1 MTDLREDP
9 SESSSVRVA
18 VRIRPFIKKELVEGP
33 QVCVTCVPEHNAVLL
48 GQDRQFDFDK
58 VFSTDAHQLEIFDYC
73 VKDLVLSCFAGYNA
87 TVLAYGQTGSGKT
100 YTMGTGQRLNLL
112 EEEIGIIPRVIA
124 SIIQETDKRKTESE
138 FVLKVSFL
146 EIYNEELLDLLD
158 PKSGAGKQII
168 IREDRGTIS
177 LMGMHEEKVA
187 TVDEM
192 LSCLDQGSLNRST
205 AATLMNELSS
215 RSHAIFT
222 ISIEQHALT
231 DTEEQGYTCA
241 KFHFVDLAG
250 SERAKRTGASGTTM
264 KEGIS
269 INKGLL
275 CLGNVI
281 SALTEDAKKNVHVPY
296 RDSKLTRILQDSLGG
311 NSKTCM
317 IACISPADTNY
328 EETLNSLKYASR
340 ARHIKNKPV
349 INRDPNS
356 ALIAQMRQEIF
367 RLKAEVKT
375 YQRVVATG
383 DLSELSV
390 KGMAEYQ
397 DEDEYRQFK
406 ITIQQQERK
415 ITQLTGEIQEK
426 SCNIEGL
433 EVKALVMQR
442 ERDIARENLEKAIKE
457 LKQLGV
463 EFEFEGKCSLAEEFS
478 ATVAELQAKIRE
490 KEVSNLQLA
499 ANFEALRAA
508 NERDLQILHKKT
520 LELDNLRRKVTIS
533 MPDAGNREVE
543 EAILSNMADYG
554 KLFAASI
561 LQTIEQ
567 GSEQPAETAPDEV
580 CEVDSDQEA
589 SLRSQE
595 SEITTIEGAISQKE
609 DLLRNIEDTLRAMQ
623 SKLVAEMNQQYHKKI
638 TELEQELRQVE
649 QERETT
655 MVRLSSAAEKKAVE
669 EKYRNQVM
677 QLEEKLRENRRKD
690 REQSALYKTLETQ
703 KSQIAKLADEI
714 QKAKQQ
720 KLLLVKRHKAEL
732 DNYQR
737 WKTERTKELLL
748 AKKQNLKKDQQIAK
762 LIQEGKKKEGVAKR
776 KAEELASLQK
786 RQKEIIGR
794 LKGKGSEEVETLRSW
809 VGEFMQACLDEK
821 TAREKLGR
829 ESGELEELAVETDRL
844 RNGATD
850 TAIRLERLMLEY
862 DSPNPSAPLHDLN
875 EEIQRLKTLQRE
887 TEDHLETL
895 ELNLRHKQ
903 ERVES
908 LREALVQSP
917 VEDIRSRCTA
927 LRTLAD
933 SQNLIA
939 VLFEQLVTYG
949 FQVKEMDLSLRRA
962 DVDLEAAK
970 NAIQQALQDKEVAR
984 LEHHRAEE
992 RLRAELREQEMRW
1005 LEEMKTQPPII
1016 IPVEPTEDWNLEKRC
1031 VELEAQ
1037 LAEREKSIDMLRKQV
1052 ESKSGP
1058 SLSRKTSGESKEE
1071 SKRPPAGFTSLQQAR
1086 AKKLIKGKKADED
1099 TPKSGERRGSL
1110 LKSSPGWRCTQ
1121 TTEAHSAPVSALCCY
1136 ENMLFTASNKVF
1148 KVWAVEGMT
1157 QVSEVPAHSSYIRAM
1172 TLWAENSIVLTGCQG
1187 VISIW
1192 DTISL
1197 QSAGVLQEHNDEV
1210 RAMRMYDRYL
1220 ITAGKSQSAFS
1231 VFIWDLRRYQHPVA
1245 EMEPNNDI
1253 YSLDVLDNTL
1263 FYAGKDRTIHK
1274 VNLTTFEP
1282 LDAIQNVHA
1291 DTVTGVGVLSG
1302 TLMSASVD
1310 KCVKTW
1316 NPVANSEISS
1326 IASAHNE
1333 AILCLESDGETA
1345 ITGGKEGKM
1354 KLWRAAT
1361 GLSCAG
1367 ELTGHRGPVNCVGVL
1382 KAGDTIVSGAGDKCV
1397 KLWRLREEAEDA

>member
-1 MTDLREDP
+1 MTDLHEDP

-33 QVCVTCVPEHNAVLL
+33 QVCVTCVPEHNAVVL

-58 VFSTDAHQLEIFDYC
+58 VFPMDAQQLGVFDYC
-73 VKDLVLSCFAGYNA
+73 VKDLVLSCFSGYNA

-112 EEEIGIIPRVIA
+112 EEEIGIIPRVIS
-124 SIIQETDKRKTESE
+124 SIIQETEKRKTESE
-138 FVLKVSFL
+138 FVLKVAFL

-158 PKSGAGKQII
+158 PKPGAGKQII

-187 TVDEM
+187 TADEM
-192 LSCLDQGSLNRST
+192 LSCLDKGSLNRST

-231 DTEEQGYTCA
+231 DPEEQGYTCA

-281 SALTEDAKKNVHVPY
+281 SALTEDVKKNVHVPY

-356 ALIAQMRQEIF
+356 ALIAQLRQEIF
-367 RLKAEVKT
+367 HLKAEVKT

-397 DEDEYRQFK
+397 DEDEVRQLK

-415 ITQLTGEIQEK
+415 ITQLTAESQEK
-426 SCNIEGL
+426 SCTLEGL
-433 EVKALVMQR
+433 EVKTLIMQR
-442 ERDIARENLEKAIKE
+442 ERDIARENLEKAIKD
-457 LKQLGV
+457 LKNVGID
-463 EFEFEGKCSLAEEFS
+463 FEYEGKCSLAEEFA
-478 ATVAELQAKIRE
+478 ATVAELQGKIRE
-490 KEVSNLQLA
+490 KEASNQQLV

-508 NERDLQILHKKT
+508 NDRDLQILHKKT
-520 LELDNLRRKVTIS
+520 MELENLRRKVTVS
-533 MPDAGNREVE
+533 QVDTGNQEVE
-543 EAILSNMADYG
+543 QAILSNMADYG

-567 GSEQPAETAPDEV
+567 GSDLQAESPIEEV
-580 CEVDSDQEA
+580 CEVDSAQEA
-589 SLRSQE
+589 TLRSQE

-609 DLLRNIEDTLRAMQ
+609 DLLHSIEDTLRTMQ
-623 SKLVAEMNQQYHKKI
+623 SKLVAEMNQQYHRKI
-638 TELEQELRQVE
+638 AELEQELRTVE
-649 QERETT
+649 QERESSI
-655 MVRLSSAAEKKAVE
+655 VRLSSAADRKAVE
-669 EKYRNQVM
+669 EKYRNQLM
-677 QLEEKLRENRRKD
+677 LLEEKLRENKRKD

-703 KSQIAKLADEI
+703 KTQIAKLADEI

-732 DNYQR
+732 DNYQK

-794 LKGKGSEEVETLRSW
+794 LKGKGTEEVETLREW
-809 VGEFMQACLDEK
+809 VGEFMRACLEER
-821 TAREKLGR
+821 TVRERLGR
-829 ESGELEELAVETDRL
+829 ESGELEELGMEMERL

-850 TAIRLERLMLEY
+850 TAIRLERAVLEY
-862 DSPNPSAPLHDLN
+862 NSPSPSAPLQDLS

-887 TEDHLETL
+887 TDDHLETL

-903 ERVES
+903 DKVES
-908 LREALVQSP
+908 LREAVVQSP

-939 VLFEQLVTYG
+939 VLFEQLVTFG
-949 FQVKEMDLSLRRA
+949 FQVQEVNLSLRRA

-1005 LEEMKTQPPII
+1005 LEEMKTQQPII
-1016 IPVEPTEDWNLEKRC
+1016 VPVESPEDWNLEKRC
-1031 VELEAQ
+1031 AELEGQ
-1037 LAEREKSIDMLRKQV
+1037 LAEREKSIEVLRKQV

-1058 SLSRKTSGESKEE
+1058 TLSRKISGENKEE

-1086 AKKLIKGKKADED
+1086 AKKLKGKKTDED

-1110 LKSSPGWRCTQ
+1110 VKSSPGWRCIQ

-1148 KVWAVEGMT
+1148 KVWAAEGMT

-1172 TLWAENSIVLTGCQG
+1172 ALWAESSVVLTGCQG
-1187 VISIW
+1187 VINIW

-1210 RAMRMYDRYL
+1210 RAMRMFDRYL
-1220 ITAGKSQSAFS
+1220 ITAGKSQSAYS

-1274 VNLTTFEP
+1274 VSLTTFEP

-1291 DTVTGVGVLSG
+1291 DTVTGVGVLNG
-1302 TLMSASVD
+1302 AVMSASVD
-1310 KCVKTW
+1310 KCVKLWSPAAST
-1316 NPVANSEISS
+1316 ELSS
-1326 IASAHNE
+1326 VGAAHNE

-1354 KLWRAAT
+1354 KLWRGT
-1361 GLSCAG
+1361 GLTCAG
-1367 ELTGHRGPVNCVGVL
+1367 ELSGHRGPVNCVGVL
-1382 KAGDTIVSGAGDKCV
+1382 KAGDSIVSGAGDKCV